1 MRRGQ
6 RIVDCDIHVIEP
18 IELWAEY
25 LDPAFRDRAP
35 RRLPGTRSACEIEGR
50 TIPAHLDHPGRRDA
64 WRRRLLRA
72 AARDTDRGAAP
83 MARHA
88 SRGTSPAEML
98 AAMDTEGSDIAVVYR
113 TTAGQ
118 VVSIDDLDP
127 PFAAALCRAY
137 NRWLRDFCS
146 ADASRLKPAALVPLQ
161 DVELAV
167 AEAVHAVRELS
178 AVALVL
184 PAHPIRQRSLD
195 SRELDP
201 LWRTAQD
208 LDVAIAVH
216 GSHAAYGDHLSLRYL
231 ANLPLAHA
239 AGLPIELMLSLGALL
254 TGGALSRHP
263 ELRCAFL
270 EGSCAWLPWWLWALD
285 ERWEKWGDAEST
297 GQKERPSELF
307 ARQCFVSLD
316 PHESLAAPVVA
327 ERSGEGFVIAS
338 DWPHDDSAFPHA
350 IDAYLAL
357 PVSDAVRR
365 KLFWDNAARLYRL
378 A

>member
-1 MRRGQ
+1 VRNGH
-6 RIVDCDIHVIEP
+6 RILDCDIHVIEP
-18 IELWAEY
+18 ISLWAEH
-25 LDPAFRDRAP
+25 LDPAFRARAP
-35 RRLPGTRSACEIEGR
+35 RRLPGTRNAFAIEGR

-72 AARDTDRGAAP
+72 AARGAGGEAP
-83 MARHA
+83 MTSHA
-88 SRGTSPAEML
+88 ASGTRPAQML
-98 AAMDTEGSDIAVVYR
+98 EAMDAEGIDVAVVYR

-137 NRWLRDFCS
+137 NRWIHEFCC
-146 ADASRLKPAALVPLQ
+146 ADPARLKPAALVPLQ
-161 DVELAV
+161 DVDLAV

-178 AVALVL
+178 AVALAL
-184 PAHPIRQRSLD
+184 PAHPIRGRSLD
-195 SRELDP
+195 ARALDP
-201 LWRTAQD
+201 LWRAAED

-216 GSHAAYGDHLSLRYL
+216 GSHAAYGDHLATRYL
-231 ANLPLAHA
+231 GNLPLAHA
-239 AGLPIELMLSLGALL
+239 AGLPIELILSLGALL

-263 ELRCAFL
+263 RLRAVFL
-270 EGSCAWLPWWLWALD
+270 EGNCAWLPWWLWALD
-285 ERWEKWGDAEST
+285 ERWEKWGDPEGT

-307 ARQCFVSLD
+307 ARQCFVSVD
-316 PHESLAAPVVA
+316 PQESLAAPLVA

-350 IDAYLAL
+350 VDAYLAL
-357 PVSDAVRR
+357 PISGPARAR
-365 KLFWDNAARLYRL
+365 LLWENGARLYGL